1 MNINDKRY
9 PYPVLTPNG
18 DDYDKG
24 EFDIDLE
31 VEKTPDDVTLTL
43 SPTLKDD
50 ELRRLIGVER
60 KAKIIVHVESPKTVF
75 RRTYDVAMPVCGKAS
90 EQENTVVKINAADLS
105 GTVSVCPFIVA
116 TEDIPDYSNESFNP
130 DYEGEAFSIDCGA
143 VLAEGRQRTFVANTA
158 REALAT
164 VASIFSVVKNIS
176 PDCRTLRNDFTGDKI
191 RIEMP
196 EKMFSQYGTLKDT
209 PEDKDTIWAM
219 VFVPALVEVLT
230 TVAAERRCNNGEMP
244 SDFMERA
251 WYRSI
256 DKTLRGMKGWGLD
269 SDKFS
274 NGNDYLE
281 LASLLV
287 KNSVS
292 KAFLNMVTVHYNED

>member
-18 DDYDKG
+18 DDYDKS
-24 EFDIDLE
+24 EFDVDLE
-31 VEKTPDDVTLTL
+31 VVKTLDEITLTL
-43 SPTLKDD
+43 SPTLKNDG
-50 ELRRLIGVER
+50 LRTLIGVEH

-75 RRTYDVAMPVCGKAS
+75 RRTYDVQMPLCDKAS
-90 EQENTVVKINAADLS
+90 EKEKTVVEINAADLS

-116 TEDIPDYSNESFNP
+116 TEDIPDYTNESFNP
-130 DYEGEAFSIDCGA
+130 DYECEAFSIDCGA
-143 VLAEGRQRTFVANTA
+143 VLAEGRQRTFVADTS

-164 VASIFSVVKNIS
+164 VASIFSVVKCVS
-176 PDCRTLRNDFTGDKI
+176 PDCKTLRNDFSGEKI
-191 RIEMP
+191 RISMP
-196 EKMFSQYGTLKDT
+196 GKMFSQYGTLKDT
-209 PEDKDTIWAM
+209 PEDREAIWAM

-230 TVAAERRCNNGEMP
+230 TLAVERKCNGEIP
-244 SDFMERA
+244 SEYLERS

-256 DKTLRGMKGWGLD
+256 DKALRMMKGWGLD

-287 KNSVS
+287 KNSAS
-292 KAFLNMVTVHYNED
+292 RAFLKMVNGYYNED